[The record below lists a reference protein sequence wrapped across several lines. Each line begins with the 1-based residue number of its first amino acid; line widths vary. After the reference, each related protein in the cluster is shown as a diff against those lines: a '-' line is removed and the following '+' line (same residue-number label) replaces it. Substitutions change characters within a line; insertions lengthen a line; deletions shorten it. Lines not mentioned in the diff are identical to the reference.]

1 MSESAADQRR
11 ALERAVNEDPGAPGF
26 AALAELQRRSGRL
39 EEAEGTL
46 RRGLDR
52 KPDAHEGRLVLA
64 LCLIDLGRTAEA
76 RAELERLTDEQLLSH
91 ALTSP
96 SSGAPQRV
104 SDSEF
109 DAAFADVST
118 DVERLVDPN
127 RVAEEAVAYVDGPRA
142 GRRDASLF
150 ESLEG
155 SPFATSTMAEL
166 LERQG
171 DVAGASRIRAAVE
184 ASARSAD
191 ESDDST
197 SVRDRV
203 VARLERWLVNL
214 RGDPS

>member
-1 MSESAADQRR
+1 M
-11 ALERAVNEDPGAPGF
+11 
-26 AALAELQRRSGRL
+26 
-39 EEAEGTL
+39 
-46 RRGLDR
+46 
-52 KPDAHEGRLVLA
+52 
-64 LCLIDLGRTAEA
+64 
-76 RAELERLTDEQLLSH
+76 ELERLTDEQLLSH

-171 DVAGASRIRAAVE
+171 DLAGASRIRAAVE